1 MIDDGLQLKDC
12 PLFERLAADEH
23 ETLGRVT
30 REFQLAQG
38 HLVFRQGEPCEGFY
52 VVLAGA
58 VRVYKLAPDGRERT
72 LHVVR
77 PPHAFAE
84 AAIFGSGTYP
94 AFAETLDDSRLVCV
108 LREPFIKLL
117 RSRPEVAMRVIE
129 SMGLWMHRL
138 LDQLENETFLNA
150 RAKLASWLVREGRRQ
165 QAAGQSASD
174 ILLQRPRKDI
184 ASELGMAPETF
195 SRAQADLEGRGLIRP
210 VGQKTITLLDPE
222 GLENLLLGG

>member
-1 MIDDGLQLKDC
+1 MTDDALQLKDC
-12 PLFERLAADEH
+12 PLFERLGGEGF
-23 ETLGRVT
+23 EKLRRVT
-30 REFQLAQG
+30 REFQLAEG
-38 HLVFRQGEPCEGFY
+38 ELIFRQGEPCEGFY

-94 AFAETLDDSRLVCV
+94 AFAQTLDDSRLVCV
-108 LREPFIKLL
+108 LREPFIRLL
-117 RSRPEVAMRVIE
+117 QSQPEVALGVIE
-129 SMGLWMHRL
+129 SMGMWMHRL

-150 RAKLASWLVREGRRQ
+150 RAKLASWLLREGRRQ
-165 QAAGQSASD
+165 QSGLPGGEV
-174 ILLQRPRKDI
+174 LLQRPRKDI

-210 VGQKTITLLDPE
+210 VGQKTITLLDPD